1 MRYVYLYPDF
11 FLAPLNKLTAVGLVL
26 HAIDGAGDSS

>member
-1 MRYVYLYPDF
+1 MFIYTLI